1 MRVHFGV
8 GSDRWCEVSAQRAE
22 QVGSTR
28 RGQTVRARVEMVGEV
43 KTNGGERGGRRRRVV
58 NGVRS
63 QAAGA

>member
-1 MRVHFGV
+1 M

-43 KTNGGERGGRRRRVV
+43 KTNGGERGARRRRVV

-63 QAAGA
+63 QAAEA

>member
-1 MRVHFGV
+1 MHFGV
-8 GSDRWCEVSAQRAE
+8 GSDQWCEVSAQAAE

-43 KTNGGERGGRRRRVV
+43 KTNGGEREARRTRVV

-63 QAAGA
+63 QAAEA